1 MKGTNLG
8 EFEEVVLLTIAS
20 LMDEAYSVNIV
31 DEIEKV
37 TGRATKLGVVHAVL
51 KRLEDKGYISSELGE
66 PTKERGGRRKR
77 FFKISHSGK
86 VSLLKAR
93 EQRDQLWNTIP
104 DVVFEGL
111 IGADKRPLPDGSTG
125 CWVGTA
131 DQTCWKICRETCTNI
146 TIETCQE
153 AGSGPILFT

>member
-37 TGRATKLGVVHAVL
+37 TGRATKLGVVHAEL

-111 IGADKRPLPDGSTG
+111 I
-125 CWVGTA
+125 
-131 DQTCWKICRETCTNI
+131 
-146 TIETCQE
+146 
-153 AGSGPILFT
+153 